1 MRYNHGFTLIE
12 VMVAL
17 VIFAIVGLLASLSL
31 HAVIQSNQ
39 HLKIADRQ
47 LQQLE
52 VTMAL
57 MRRDVSQSVM
67 PPMLTHGENSSL
79 DLIIG
84 RQKQKIQ
91 YVLNHQTLSR
101 VIDGESMLILQN
113 VSQLEWQLN
122 PVVNDGHSMPKA
134 VLLVMKLARV
144 GTIQG
149 VFPVIS
155 RGMVDAQT

>member
-1 MRYNHGFTLIE
+1 MRHNRGFTLIE
-12 VMVAL
+12 MMVAL
-17 VIFAIVGLLASLSL
+17 VIFAIVGLLTTLSL
-31 HAVIQSNQ
+31 HAVIQSHR

-47 LQQLE
+47 LQQLTM
-52 VTMAL
+52 TMAL

-67 PPMLTHGENSSL
+67 PPILTHGENSSL
-79 DLIIG
+79 DLIVG

-91 YVLNHQTLSR
+91 YVLSHQILSR
-101 VIDGESMLILQN
+101 VVDGESMPILQP

-122 PVVNDGHSMPKA
+122 PAVNDGHSMPTV

-149 VFPVIS
+149 IFPVIS
-155 RGMVDAQT
+155 RGND